1 MDVVPPVV
9 KVLGRIFRLL
19 EGVQKRAS
27 TDGSQLDSLTR
38 PSDLIRSVSYITDLL
53 KISPTRVRLLILYD
67 VHSK

>member
-38 PSDLIRSVSYITDLL
+38 PSDLIRSVSYFTDLL